1 MNVSLFRHAFVLV
14 LLSLIGGLFIPAMA
28 IPRLGLSAHTIGVL
42 SGVLLI
48 GVGTIWQHFRL
59 SNAQGAWLKWSW
71 LYSSYI
77 NWFACIVA
85 AFLGAGKMT
94 PIASAGHIGS
104 SAAEALVSGLFISVA
119 IASFLAVGLSLWGL
133 RRVP

>member
-1 MNVSLFRHAFVLV
+1 MNISLFRHAFVLI
-14 LLSLIGGLFIPAMA
+14 LLSFLGGFLIRFMA

-48 GVGTIWQHFRL
+48 AIGVIWPYFHL
-59 SNAQGAWLKWSW
+59 SPLQSAWLKWSW

-85 AFLGAGKMT
+85 GILGAGKMT
-94 PIASAGHIGS
+94 PIAASGYIGS
-104 SAAEALVSGLFISVA
+104 ALAEALVSVLFISVG
-119 IASFLAVGLSLWGL
+119 ITSLIAVGLSLWGL
-133 RRVP
+133 RRIS